1 MAVDARRTLPSV
13 DALLRSGPGVR
24 AARAVGRAPLKQA
37 VLRTLDEVRAEVAA
51 GADPPIAD
59 EILARAAGR
68 ASRVA
73 NGLTR
78 VINATGVI
86 LHTNLGRAPLG
97 PHAREAV
104 ARAAFGYA
112 DLEVDRDTGMR
123 GKRSTRAEVLLTA
136 LTGAEDALVVNNCA
150 AALLL
155 S

>member
-1 MAVDARRTLPSV
+1 MTVDARRTLPSV
-13 DALLRSGPGVR
+13 DTLLRSGPGVR

-37 VLRTLDEVRAEVAA
+37 ILRTLDEVRAEVAA
-51 GADPPIAD
+51 GTQPPIAD

-97 PHAREAV
+97 ADASQAV
-104 ARAAFGYA
+104 ARAASGYA
-112 DLEVDRDTGMR
+112 DLEVDRESGAR
-123 GKRSTRAEVLLTA
+123 GKR
-136 LTGAEDALVVNNCA
+136 
-150 AALLL
+150 
-155 S
+155 